1 MKWIKSLND
10 LKEHIFSNKERVA
23 ENKKNIIGEKP
34 SDVYDNFCNEISEKL
49 TDIGFRYFPSLHK
62 LKLESKDKKYL
73 LFVKFS
79 SNPENVANKY
89 IELKG
94 TFYIDSIELKKFT
107 KKNPLINYWNE
118 TIIGRDLGILIDNE
132 KGNAIWNLADEN
144 DYNSALKIIPEICKT
159 KLLNY
164 FEQLQNF
171 ELVTTEILNDD
182 FDLSSPVCTTQYLLC
197 HNKIKEAEN
206 YLKNFLKKKRKLIND
221 SYLESKV
228 EINKNGFPEQYIM
241 GEGYG
246 YDIALLEKF
255 YKLNLNEK

>member
-23 ENKKNIIGEKP
+23 ENTKDITAEKP
-34 SDVYDNFCNEISEKL
+34 REIYTKVCNEIAEKL
-49 TDIGFRYFPSLHK
+49 SNYGFKYSPSQNK
-62 LKLESKDKKYL
+62 LSFESDDKKYS
-73 LFVKFS
+73 LFIKFS
-79 SNPENVANKY
+79 SNPENVANQY

-94 TFYIDSIELKKFT
+94 TFYVDSKELKKFT
-107 KKNPLINYWNE
+107 KANPFIDYWNE

-132 KGNAIWNLADEN
+132 KGNVIWNLADEN

-159 KLLNY
+159 KLFDY
-164 FEQLQNF
+164 FEQLQNV
-171 ELVTTEILNDD
+171 ELVTTEILNDN
-182 FDLSSPVCTTQYLLC
+182 FELSSPVCTTQYLLC

-206 YLKNFLKKKRKLIND
+206 YLEKFLQKKRKIINNGY
-221 SYLESKV
+221 SESKA
-228 EINKNGFPEQYIM
+228 EINKNGLPEQYIM

>member
-23 ENKKNIIGEKP
+23 GNTKNITAEKP
-34 SDVYDNFCNEISEKL
+34 REIYAKVCNEIAVKL
-49 TDIGFRYFPSLHK
+49 SNYGFIYFPSQHK
-62 LKLESKDKKYL
+62 LKLESDDKKYS

-79 SNPENVANKY
+79 SNSENVANQY

-94 TFYIDSIELKKFT
+94 IFYIDSKELKKFT
-107 KKNPLINYWNE
+107 KANPLINYWNE

-144 DYNSALKIIPEICKT
+144 DYNSALEIIPEICKT

-164 FEQLQNF
+164 FEQLQNVEF
-171 ELVTTEILNDD
+171 VATEILNDN
-182 FDLSSPVCTTQYLLC
+182 FELSSPVCTTQYLLC
-197 HNKIKEAEN
+197 HNKVKDAEK
-206 YLKNFLKKKRKLIND
+206 YLTNFIEKKRKLIFEN
-221 SYLESKV
+221 YIESKD
-228 EINKNGFPEQYIM
+228 EINVNGIPNEYVM

-246 YDIALLEKF
+246 YDVALLEKF
-255 YKLNLNEK
+255 YKLNLNQ